1 MRFINSTR
9 FGAQVTVL
17 AALASGSLWA
27 FAAPAAQ
34 PGEAATAGVWTAKD
48 MRFEYQGFMSKYS
61 CDGLRDKM
69 RKVLL
74 DLGARADLKVSAYG
88 CARLS
93 GPDPFPGVRIKMNV
107 LQPAPDTPSAGKDA
121 TVAAHWKTMDVTLE
135 RDPVA
140 AAGDCELVE
149 QIHQKIL
156 PLFTTRNVEYS
167 SACVPHQLSVGGTRL
182 RADVLVADAKAP
194 VAAAAH

>member
-1 MRFINSTR
+1 MRFINSDGFSAR
-9 FGAQVTVL
+9 VVVL
-17 AALASGSLWA
+17 AALASGPLWA
-27 FAAPAAQ
+27 SAAPAAP

-48 MRFEYQGFMSKYS
+48 MRFEYQGFMSRYS

-74 DLGARADLKVSAYG
+74 DLGARPDLQVSSYG
-88 CARLS
+88 CSRLS

-107 LQPAPDTPSAGKDA
+107 LQPAPDSASGAKDA

-182 RADVLVADAKAP
+182 RADVLVADARAP
-194 VAAAAH
+194 VAAATH

>member
-9 FGAQVTVL
+9 FGAQVTVI

-27 FAAPAAQ
+27 FAAAAAQ
-34 PGEAATAGVWTAKD
+34 PGDAAAAGVWTAKD

-74 DLGARADLKVSAYG
+74 DLGARPDLQVSTSG
-88 CARLS
+88 CSSPS
-93 GPDPFPGVRIKMNV
+93 GPDPFPGVRIRMNV
-107 LQPAPDTPSAGKDA
+107 LQPASDSASSAKDA
-121 TVAAHWKTMDVTLE
+121 TVAAHWQTIDVTLE

-167 SACVPHQLSVGGTRL
+167 STCIPYQLQVGGTRL
-182 RADVLVADAKAP
+182 KAEVLRAEQPPAKAP
-194 VAAAAH
+194 

>member
-1 MRFINSTR
+1 MRFINSGGL
-9 FGAQVTVL
+9 GARVAVL

-34 PGEAATAGVWTAKD
+34 PGEAAAEGVWTAKD

-74 DLGARADLKVSAYG
+74 DLGARPDLQLSTSG
-88 CARLS
+88 CSSPS

-107 LQPAPDTPSAGKDA
+107 LQPAPDSASGAKDA
-121 TVAAHWKTMDVTLE
+121 TVAAHWQTIDVTLE

-156 PLFTTRNVEYS
+156 PLFSTRNVEYS
-167 SACVPHQLSVGGTRL
+167 SACVPHQLSIGGTRL